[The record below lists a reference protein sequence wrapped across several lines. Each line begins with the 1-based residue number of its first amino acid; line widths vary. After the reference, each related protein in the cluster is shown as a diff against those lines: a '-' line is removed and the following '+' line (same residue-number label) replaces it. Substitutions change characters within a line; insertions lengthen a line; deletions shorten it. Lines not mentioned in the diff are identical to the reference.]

1 MRPNPVQQIGIR
13 NKRYP
18 SGTCYLIIPENVDR
32 DKYVKGCYRT
42 GRVAVLMDDGSFIPN
57 VPIGLSI
64 LKDVDFPNEV
74 KELGSQLIWVN
85 HMVHNKPIIIDR
97 ILKDDEAIDL
107 DENEFELEKYTE
119 NGFVSIRGVAK
130 EGNLFINVEGK
141 NSNGGKIYIDVSNED
156 EEGDII
162 LNLKG
167 DLRAELKN
175 LIYNILE
182 EWNIE
187 NTGGI
192 NINSKEDININPT
205 EDGKK
210 VNLGTGDEPI
220 LLGDKTVDELS
231 KEVQALTDLLTSI
244 ANIVPVN
251 VVNGSPDATW
261 ASWQSAVATIT
272 QRGSLDNVKSEKS
285 FTQ

>member
-18 SGTCYLIIPENVDR
+18 SGTCYLVIPENVDR
-32 DKYVKGCYRT
+32 DKYVRGCYRT
-42 GRVAVLMDDGSFIPN
+42 GRVAVVMDDGSFIPD

-64 LKDVDFPNEV
+64 LKEIDFPSEV
-74 KELGSQLIWVN
+74 RKLGSELIWVN

-107 DENEFELEKYTE
+107 DEHEFKLEKYTE

-141 NSNGGKIYIDVSNED
+141 NSNGGKIYIDASNED
-156 EEGDII
+156 EEGGII

-182 EWNIE
+182 DANIV
-187 NTGGI
+187 
-192 NINSKEDININPT
+192 SKGDININPT

-220 LLGDKTVDELS
+220 LKGDETVDQLETAQDYVEL
-231 KEVQALTDLLTSI
+231 L
-244 ANIVPVN
+244 
-251 VVNGSPDATW
+251 
-261 ASWQSAVATIT
+261 QSATKGVATA
-272 QRGSLDNVKSEKS
+272 LDALVSGTSAAFDVAMSVGIKPDYKNSKSEKS

>member
-1 MRPNPVQQIGIR
+1 MRPNPVQQIGIP

-18 SGTCYLIIPENVDR
+18 MGFCYVMIPENVDR
-32 DKYVKGCYRT
+32 DKYVKQCYRT
-42 GRVAVLMDDGSFIPN
+42 GRVAVLMDDGSFLLN

-64 LKDVDFPNEV
+64 LQNIDFPTETR
-74 KELGSQLIWVN
+74 KLGSQLVWIN
-85 HMVHNKPIIIDR
+85 HHVHNAPIIIDR

-107 DENEFELEKYTE
+107 DEHEFKLQKYTE
-119 NGFVSIRGVAK
+119 NGSVSISGKA
-130 EGNLFINVEGK
+130 EDGNLFINVEGK

-156 EEGDII
+156 EEGGVI

-182 EWNIE
+182 DANIV
-187 NTGGI
+187 
-192 NINSKEDININPT
+192 SKGDININPT

-220 LLGDKTVDELS
+220 LKGDETVDQLEIAQDYVEL
-231 KEVQALTDLLTSI
+231 L
-244 ANIVPVN
+244 
-251 VVNGSPDATW
+251 
-261 ASWQSAVATIT
+261 QSATKGIATA
-272 QRGSLDNVKSEKS
+272 LDALVSGTSTAFESAMTAGIKPDYKNSKSEKS

>member
-107 DENEFELEKYTE
+107 DENEFKLEKYTE

-141 NSNGGKIYIDVSNED
+141 NSNGGKIYIDVTNED
-156 EEGDII
+156 EEGGVI

-182 EWNIE
+182 DANIV
-187 NTGGI
+187 
-192 NINSKEDININPT
+192 SKGDININPT

-220 LLGDKTVDELS
+220 LKGDETVDQLEIAQDYVEL
-231 KEVQALTDLLTSI
+231 L
-244 ANIVPVN
+244 
-251 VVNGSPDATW
+251 
-261 ASWQSAVATIT
+261 QSATKGIATA
-272 QRGSLDNVKSEKS
+272 LDALVSGTSTAFELAMSAGVKPDYKNSKSEKS